1 MIKEAFY
8 DMSPGTKLL
17 AGNKFVDGIDPDV
30 QPYFGKIITFD
41 YFKNDKWVYFQE
53 LPHAPFH
60 YDEIEC
66 IVGDLFHD
74 DDTQYETGD
83 MSLIFGE
90 VCS

>member
-17 AGNKFVDGIDPDV
+17 AGDRFVDGIDPNV

-66 IVGDLFHD
+66 IAENIDID
-74 DDTQYETGD
+74 KDKQYELGD
-83 MSLIFGE
+83 VSLIFGE